1 MPAQRNVIHLV
12 GGGPGALLATRTHI
26 KRAVA
31 ALDKAP
37 KKKPL
42 VAYVG
47 VASNDNVGFQ
57 KMLSAAFLGTGARVE
72 MAKLARKTAKVSNAR
87 ALLSDCDLVFMS
99 GGDVEH
105 GMNILNERGV
115 ADELRALAAAG
126 KPFLG
131 ISAGSIMTCKEWVR
145 FPDDDDAK
153 AETFA
158 CLGIAP
164 VHMDAHSESDDW
176 PELRTLVKL
185 LARNDP
191 DAVGYG
197 VPSKGCLRVE
207 LGADGKPKLKALG
220 DAVARIAA
228 GKNGAPVDRA
238 PLKPRD

>member
-1 MPAQRNVIHLV
+1 VPTNVIHLV
-12 GGGPGALLATRTHI
+12 GGGPGAIMATRAHI

-31 ALDKAP
+31 AVGQEAK

-42 VAYVG
+42 VAYIG
-47 VASNDNVGFQ
+47 VASNDNLGFQ
-57 KMLSAAFLGTGARVE
+57 KMLSAAFLGTGARIE

-87 ALLSDCDLVFMS
+87 ALLADCDLVFMS

-115 ADELRALAAAG
+115 ADDLRALAAAG

-164 VHMDAHSESDDW
+164 VHMDAHSEADNW
-176 PELRTLVKL
+176 PELRTLVRL
-185 LARNDP
+185 LGKNDAE
-191 DAVGYG
+191 AVGYG

-207 LGADGKPKLKALG
+207 LTADGKPKLKALG
-220 DAVARIAA
+220 AEVTRIAA
-228 GKNGAPVDRA
+228 NKSGAPVDKT

>member
-1 MPAQRNVIHLV
+1 VNLNVIHLI
-12 GGGPGALLATRTHI
+12 GGGPGGLLATRSHI

-31 ALDKAP
+31 AVG

-47 VASNDNVGFQ
+47 VASGDNVGFQ

-87 ALLSDCDLVFMS
+87 ALLADCDLVFMS
-99 GGDVEH
+99 GGDVEQ

-115 ADELRALAAAG
+115 ADELRALGKSG

-131 ISAGSIMTCKEWVR
+131 ISAGSIMTCKQWVR
-145 FPDDDDAK
+145 FPGDDESK
-153 AETFA
+153 AEPFD

-164 VHMDAHSESDDW
+164 VHMDAHSESDNW

-185 LARNDP
+185 LAAK
-191 DAVGYG
+191 DADTVGYG

-207 LGADGKPKLKALG
+207 LVADGAPKLKALG
-220 DAVARIAA
+220 AEVVRIAP
-228 GKNGAPVDRA
+228 KKDKP

>member
-1 MPAQRNVIHLV
+1 VPATNVIHLV
-12 GGGPGALLATRTHI
+12 GGGPGALFATRGHI
-26 KRAVA
+26 ARAVA
-31 ALDKAP
+31 AVG

-47 VASNDNVGFQ
+47 VASDDNLGFQ
-57 KMLSAAFLGTGARVE
+57 KMLSAAFLGTGARIQ

-87 ALLSDCDLVFMS
+87 ALLADCDLVFMS

-115 ADELRALAAAG
+115 ADDLRALARAG

-131 ISAGSIMTCKEWVR
+131 ISAGSIMTCQRWVR

-153 AETFA
+153 AELFD

-164 VHMDAHSESDDW
+164 VHIDAHSEADNW
-176 PELRTLVKL
+176 PELRTLVRL
-185 LARNDP
+185 LAKS
-191 DAVGYG
+191 DAAALAYG

-207 LGADGKPKLKALG
+207 LAADGKPKLKALG
-220 DAVARIAA
+220 AEIARIAA
-228 GKNGAPVDRA
+228 NKSGAPVDKT
-238 PLKPRD
+238 PLKPRE

>member
-1 MPAQRNVIHLV
+1 MPAQSNVIHLV
-12 GGGPGALLATRTHI
+12 GGGPGALLATRGHI

-31 ALDKAP
+31 AVG

-57 KMLSAAFLGTGARVE
+57 KMLSAAFIGTGARIE

-87 ALLSDCDLVFMS
+87 ALLADCDLVFMS

-115 ADELRALAAAG
+115 ADELRQLAAAG

-153 AETFA
+153 AETFP
-158 CLGIAP
+158 CLAIAP
-164 VHMDAHSESDDW
+164 VHMDAHSEADNW
-176 PELRTLVKL
+176 PELRTLIKL
-185 LARNDP
+185 LAKK
-191 DAVGYG
+191 DAEALAYG

-207 LGADGKPKLKALG
+207 LGGDKPKLKALG
-220 DAVARIAA
+220 AEVTRIAA
-228 GKNGAPVDRA
+228 KNGAPVDKT

>member
-1 MPAQRNVIHLV
+1 VKNVIHLV
-12 GGGPGALLATRTHI
+12 GGGPGAIMATRAHI

-31 ALDKAP
+31 ALD

-47 VASNDNVGFQ
+47 VASNDNLGFQ
-57 KMLSAAFLGTGARVE
+57 KMLSAAFLGTGARIE

-87 ALLSDCDLVFMS
+87 ALLDECDLVFMS

-105 GMNILNERGV
+105 GMNLLNERGV
-115 ADELRALAAAG
+115 ADDLRKLAAAG

-131 ISAGSIMTCKEWVR
+131 ISAGSIMTCKQWVR

-153 AETFA
+153 AEPFD

-164 VHMDAHSESDDW
+164 ICMDAHSESDNW
-176 PELRTLVKL
+176 PELRTLVRL
-185 LARNDP
+185 LGKGDP

-207 LGADGKPKLKALG
+207 VGGEKPKLKALG
-220 DAVARIAA
+220 DAIARIGVNKA
-228 GKNGAPVDRA
+228 GAPVDKT
-238 PLKPRD
+238 PLKAAPAK